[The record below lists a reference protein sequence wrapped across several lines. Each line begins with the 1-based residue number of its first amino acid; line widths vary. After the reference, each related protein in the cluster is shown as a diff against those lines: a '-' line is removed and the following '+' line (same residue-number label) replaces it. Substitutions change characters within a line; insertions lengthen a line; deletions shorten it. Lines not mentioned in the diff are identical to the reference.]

1 MGKTRKVKVEESG
14 PKGAP
19 EWVVT
24 FTDMISLLVTFFVL
38 LMTFSSMEEYDRL
51 KIDAF
56 FDAGLGVMEYKGL
69 PPGPPQHYGPT
80 TTHIIR
86 GSDVPHSRPE
96 ERLDR
101 SAEGMGQE
109 RTPDRLELDLQ
120 SFKNG
125 FVIEFGPEDSFEP
138 GSDRVSAHLRESLV
152 EIGKVLQNYAY
163 LVVVEG
169 FTDSSFEPNARFA
182 SDQALSVARAENAAA
197 ALLAG
202 SLMLPELVQV
212 SGHGAESFRASNDT
226 AEGRTLNR
234 RVELRIR
241 PLSKTLA
248 RYYERKFASA
258 REGVR

>member
-1 MGKTRKVKVEESG
+1 MGKKRKDKVEQSG
-14 PKGAP
+14 PQGAP

-38 LMTFSSMEEYDRL
+38 LMTFSSMEDFDRL

-86 GSDVPHSRPE
+86 GGPQPHARPE
-96 ERLDR
+96 ERLER
-101 SAEGMGQE
+101 IKEMGQQSDAE
-109 RTPDRLELDLQ
+109 RLELDLKT
-120 SFKNG
+120 FKNG
-125 FVIEFGPEDSFEP
+125 LAIEFGAEDSFEP
-138 GSDRVSAHLRESLV
+138 GSDRVSEHLLESLT
-152 EIGKVLQNYAY
+152 EIGEVLQHYPY

-169 FTDSSFEPNARFA
+169 YTDSRFEPSRRFPSA
-182 SDQALSVARAENAAA
+182 KALSFARAENAAE
-197 ALLAG
+197 ALLAN

-212 SGHGAESFRASNDT
+212 SGRGAGSFRASNDT
-226 AEGRTLNR
+226 PEGRILNR
-234 RVELRIR
+234 RIELRVR

-248 RYYERKFASA
+248 RYYERKRAA
-258 REGVR
+258 AGKEVR